1 MKQRKMENLVV
12 VYAGNS
18 ASDCQAAKEKVLS
31 KIATLDQQS
40 EGFHLVENLLLR
52 PLESVS
58 YLFSFL
64 DADGEEFIEG
74 LFPGDMEIQR
84 SLGEDLFAYGLQV
97 DNYSIVDNEN
107 FDNKRRII
115 ERDEGTYP
123 HITINQ
129 LKKYGVCDEKK
140 WDDVNKVNYIPPLE
154 TYFNARNYAKT
165 INFYSVYDVIPGIE
179 KALSDSSDSKKV
191 VVVGC
196 RVDQGFTE
204 NNGEIIKVNNNSVI
218 GGHMMVING
227 YNRSNATVD
236 LHNSWSTNWGN
247 NGKGKVEY
255 EWLIKNTTDCYVIEI
270 S

>member
-1 MKQRKMENLVV
+1 MRNFGYLKDDKYIHNLSYCGSSVVDIKEVVELGDFKVKDQKNTNACVGFALSTALEMLFSLNFNQIKYFSGLFLYANSRLKHENL
-12 VYAGNS
+12 
-18 ASDCQAAKEKVLS
+18 
-31 KIATLDQQS
+31 
-40 EGFHLVENLLLR
+40 
-52 PLESVS
+52 
-58 YLFSFL
+58 
-64 DADGEEFIEG
+64 
-74 LFPGDMEIQR
+74 
-84 SLGEDLFAYGLQV
+84 
-97 DNYSIVDNEN
+97 
-107 FDNKRRII
+107 DNKRRII